1 MRTNIYKNQTGVLVT
16 SPSGYSSPGKHRSF
30 TKNLKRDWQFYL
42 LLIPPLVI
50 ILIFK
55 FAPLLGL
62 SVAFLD
68 YDPIGGFAGAKFI
81 GFDAFKEIFSSKD
94 FYIVLRNTLTLNIL
108 DLVTGFPAPIIL
120 AIILNEVGNRYFKK
134 ITQTIL
140 YLPHFLSW
148 VVIASI
154 AYQLFSPN
162 SGIVNILIN
171 SFGGQ
176 SVPFLTEKWH
186 WLLTYNLIGVWQSMG
201 WGTIIYLASI
211 TGISLDLY
219 EAATV
224 DGAGRWAKIWHITLP
239 SLKPTIITMLILAL
253 GRLLGI
259 SFERPYTLGNSIV
272 MNFSDVISTYVYR
285 IGLQSYRYNIA
296 TAVGLFQ
303 SVVGFIMVIGAN
315 QITKKLGE
323 TELL

>member
-1 MRTNIYKNQTGVLVT
+1 M
-16 SPSGYSSPGKHRSF
+16 
-30 TKNLKRDWQFYL
+30 
-42 LLIPPLVI
+42 I

-224 DGAGRWAKIWHITLP
+224 DGAGRWAKNMAYHASEFETHNYNHVNSRVRPALRYFIRAPIYTWQFDCHEFFRCYQHLRLSDRLAVLP
-239 SLKPTIITMLILAL
+239 VQ
-253 GRLLGI
+253 
-259 SFERPYTLGNSIV
+259 Y
-272 MNFSDVISTYVYR
+272 
-285 IGLQSYRYNIA
+285 SYRGRAVPIRCRIYNGNRRKSDNKKIRRNRIA
-296 TAVGLFQ
+296 LRGDV
-303 SVVGFIMVIGAN
+303 
-315 QITKKLGE
+315 
-323 TELL
+323 